1 MTDYRLEAEDH
12 PGPAGLIERAHNGDL
27 TAFEE
32 IVRLHERQV
41 LGTAL
46 GFLGHLEDAQD
57 AAQEVFLKLYRH
69 LKRLE
74 DIRELRA
81 WLYRVTANVCHDL
94 RRTRRRWPT
103 EELSGQE
110 PSGGAGNP
118 EQVWQLEERKQVVER
133 ALKRLPEKERAAVVL
148 RDVEGLSTREVAE
161 ILGSSE
167 TTVRS
172 QICSARMKMK
182 QFTDRYLRKRI

>member
-1 MTDYRLEAEDH
+1 MTDYRLKAEDA
-12 PGPAGLIERAHNGDL
+12 GPSGLIDRARNGDL

-41 LGTAL
+41 LGTAFAL
-46 GFLGHLEDAQD
+46 LGHLEDAQD

-69 LKRLE
+69 LARLE
-74 DIRELRA
+74 DIREVRA

-94 RRTRRRWPT
+94 RRSRRRWPT
-103 EELSGQE
+103 EALSGQE
-110 PSGGAGNP
+110 PAGSANNP
-118 EQVWQLEERKQVVER
+118 EQVWQSEERKQVVGR
-133 ALKRLPEKERAAVVL
+133 ALRKLPEKERAAVVL

>member
-1 MTDYRLEAEDH
+1 MTDYRLDAE
-12 PGPAGLIERAHNGDL
+12 GPSTAGLIERARHGDL
-27 TAFEE
+27 AAFEE

-46 GFLGHLEDAQD
+46 RLSGRLEDAQD
-57 AAQEVFLKLYRH
+57 AAQEVFLKLYRN
-69 LKRLE
+69 LNRLE
-74 DIRELRA
+74 DIREVRA

-94 RRTRRRWPT
+94 RRRRRYWPT
-103 EELSGQE
+103 EELSGLE
-110 PSGGAGNP
+110 TSTSAPDP
-118 EQVWQLEERKQVVER
+118 EQTLQLEERKRVIGR
-133 ALKRLPEKERAAVVL
+133 ALTRLPEKERAAVVL

-182 QFTDRYLRKRI
+182 NFTDRYLRNKV